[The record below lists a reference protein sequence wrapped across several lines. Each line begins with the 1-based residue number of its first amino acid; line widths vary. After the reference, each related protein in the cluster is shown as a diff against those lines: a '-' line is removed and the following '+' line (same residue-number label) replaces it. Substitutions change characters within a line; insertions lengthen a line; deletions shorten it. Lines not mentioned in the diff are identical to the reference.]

1 VNLIKSLARKWA
13 SFHHHHLVFASLKE
27 SVATKV
33 GFPLSMLFKTWKLEK
48 EFYKGASFLFPLLFH
63 AYAFPFFMLG

>member
-1 VNLIKSLARKWA
+1 MGFFSPSPFGVCK
-13 SFHHHHLVFASLKE
+13 FEKE
-27 SVATKV
+27 CCHKV